1 MNFSQKW
8 FIETTDGR
16 SFRLLIK
23 EGYFPRLLDALSLY
37 HDDWFLIMTSDL
49 SGREEEII
57 SSISLENKVDI
68 KIDFQDK
75 RIIAFY
81 VTNKE
86 GKEIL
91 SHKNIR
97 LVEQRAP

>member
-1 MNFSQKW
+1 MRFSQKW

-37 HDDWFLIMTSDL
+37 RDDWFLIMTSDL

-57 SSISLENKVDI
+57 TSVSLENKVDI